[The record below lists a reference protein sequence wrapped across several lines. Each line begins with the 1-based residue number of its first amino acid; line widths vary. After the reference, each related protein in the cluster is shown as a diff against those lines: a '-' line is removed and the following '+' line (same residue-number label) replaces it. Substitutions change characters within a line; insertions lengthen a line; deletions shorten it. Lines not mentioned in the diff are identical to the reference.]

1 MNDENAV
8 AVEARGLT
16 RVFGDEKTR
25 VEALRGIDLRVRRKG
40 FTAHARRGYY
50 APWEGPPG

>member
-1 MNDENAV
+1 
-8 AVEARGLT
+8 VEAELRHHYTLSYTSTNRRKDGLW
-16 RVFGDEKTR
+16 
-25 VEALRGIDLRVRRKG
+25 RGIDLRVRRKG